1 MKKLTSVL
9 LSMVMLMSVLC
20 MPTLAASP
28 ADTLK
33 ANAAYNENTGIV
45 ELVIRA
51 ADLTTNGKFTVT
63 FNDECLS
70 YAGSELAGT
79 LTDTVVDGDTIT
91 MSYASS
97 TEDAVRANETVAV
110 LRFLAKVQNG
120 FTVLEVMVLECNSA
134 ENLHTALPAIVVSF
148 ETSIPPVPPVTP
160 NPPVNPKP
168 PVDPKP
174 PVEDPDDGKDDE
186 QDKTGIEIG
195 IEIPELTEEKY
206 ESIVAQYTDIPQN
219 WATDS
224 IVKAVNAG
232 LFNGTSD
239 NTFSPEAK
247 MTRAQLM
254 TVLARL
260 AGVDTTVGATWYEKG
275 MEWSKE
281 NGISDGS
288 NPSKNI
294 TRQELV
300 TMLYRFAGEPATN
313 GSLANFTDAS
323 SVSNYAVDAMKW
335 AVENGIINGM
345 GDGTL
350 APQGEATRAQMAKIL
365 MFFIEL

>member
-9 LSMVMLMSVLC
+9 LSVVMLMSVLC
-20 MPTLAASP
+20 TGALAANQNDYLEP
-28 ADTLK
+28 TVTVYQN
-33 ANAAYNENTGIV
+33 ANAVYLTFTAV
-45 ELVIRA
+45 R
-51 ADLTTNGKFTVT
+51 DTTNGKFTVE
-63 FNDECLS
+63 FDSRCLQ
-70 YAGSELAGT
+70 YYEAEVDGM
-79 LTDTVVDGDTIT
+79 LTDITVNKNTVTFG
-91 MSYASS
+91 YASS
-97 TEDAVRANETVAV
+97 TAGTIPAGQVIATLMFDITRAQTNSPISITIHEFNAQE
-110 LRFLAKVQNG
+110 R
-120 FTVLEVMVLECNSA
+120 LEL
-134 ENLHTALPAIVVSF
+134 ALPVILLDLPEPVNN
-148 ETSIPPVPPVTP
+148 TTPVPPSD
-160 NPPVNPKP
+160 

-174 PVEDPDDGKDDE
+174 PVDDPDDGKDDE
-186 QDKTGIEIG
+186 QDKPGIEIG
-195 IEIPELTEEKY
+195 IEIPEMTEEKY
-206 ESIVAQYTDIPQN
+206 ESIVAQYTDIPQD
-219 WATDS
+219 WATDY
-224 IVKAVNAG
+224 IVEAVNAG

-239 NTFSPEAK
+239 NTFSPDAK

-288 NPSKNI
+288 NPNKNI

-300 TMLYRFAGEPATN
+300 TMLYRFAGEPAAN
-313 GSLANFTDAS
+313 GSLAAFTDAS
-323 SVSNYAVDAMKW
+323 SVSGYAVDAMKW

-365 MFFIEL
+365 MTFINL

>member
-1 MKKLTSVL
+1 MKKLTSVF
-9 LSMVMLMSVLC
+9 LSVVMLMSVLC
-20 MPTLAASP
+20 MPALASGQDSYLQAT
-28 ADTLK
+28 ADVNSSGMVVVEVK
-33 ANAAYNENTGIV
+33 ATEA
-45 ELVIRA
+45 
-51 ADLTTNGKFTVT
+51 TTNGKFTVDYAFGSLAYLHSDIEGVIADAT
-63 FNDECLS
+63 VDRTAVTVYYVTTTDKAIEAGATIATLWFTPLDENRDTALVVSILEFNAYEDLNI
-70 YAGSELAGT
+70 ELPA
-79 LTDTVVDGDTIT
+79 
-91 MSYASS
+91 
-97 TEDAVRANETVAV
+97 
-110 LRFLAKVQNG
+110 
-120 FTVLEVMVLECNSA
+120 LEV
-134 ENLHTALPAIVVSF
+134 TLPGSTPSVP
-148 ETSIPPVPPVTP
+148 TPPTP
-160 NPPVNPKP
+160 SDPKP
-168 PVDPKP
+168 PVD
-174 PVEDPDDGKDDE
+174 DPDDGKDDE
-186 QDKTGIEIG
+186 GKDDETKPGIEIA

-206 ESIVAQYTDIPQN
+206 ESIVVQYSDIPEN

-224 IVKAVNAG
+224 IVEAINAG

-260 AGVDTTVGATWYEKG
+260 AGVDTTGGSIWYEKG

-288 NPSKNI
+288 NPNKNI

-313 GSLANFTDAS
+313 GSLAAFTDAS
-323 SVSNYAVDAMKW
+323 SVSGYAVDAMKW

-365 MFFIEL
+365 MFFINL